1 MKKFAKVSLI
11 IAGILF
17 AIGCILGSFSAI
29 AGGGSVIKN
38 IKEKEY
44 FEEKIDAFTDVIGS
58 AAFYATDGKWGG
70 GFIRGEDGKSVS
82 TWSEDAGEIEAAGVR
97 DMELQLGAGTFII
110 EEKEEADGIIDI
122 SISGVGNCKYYVDGE
137 TLHVE
142 GFEGKWHTLN
152 MCSDNRIEIRIP
164 KNSSIEEISIDAGAG
179 IVEISDLVV
188 KELKLQGGAG
198 QFVLS
203 DMEVGELNAQIGAG
217 EMEATGIKAMN
228 AEFSVGMGELRYGGT
243 ITGNLD
249 AECGMGNM
257 ELTLSGKET
266 DHNYEIECAA
276 GNVDIGSFSVSAM
289 ATEKVINNN
298 AASNFDIECS
308 MGNITIDFEN

>member
-11 IAGILF
+11 VAGILF
-17 AIGCILGSFSAI
+17 AIGCVFGSISAI
-29 AGGGSVIKN
+29 AGGRSLVRT

-44 FEEKIDAFTDVIGS
+44 MGEKMNALADAVGS
-58 AAFYATDGKWGG
+58 AVFYITNGNW
-70 GFIRGEDGKSVS
+70 GFIRGEDGNAVS
-82 TWSEDAGEIEAAGVR
+82 TWREDSGQIEAAGVR
-97 DMELQLGAGTFII
+97 NMELQLGAGTFII

-122 SISGVGNCKYYVDGE
+122 SISGVGNCNYYVDGK

-152 MCSDNRIEIRIP
+152 INGDNRIEIRIP
-164 KNSSIEEISIDAGAG
+164 KNSCFEEISIDAGAG
-179 IVEISDLVV
+179 IVEISDLKVNEL
-188 KELKLQGGAG
+188 ELKGGAG
-198 QFVLS
+198 Q
-203 DMEVGELNAQIGAG
+203 
-217 EMEATGIKAMN
+217 MEATGIKVMN
-228 AEFSVGMGELRYGGT
+228 AEFSVGMGELLYTGA

-257 ELTLSGKET
+257 ELHLSGKET

-289 ATEKVINNN
+289 AAEKVINNN
-298 AASNFDIECS
+298 AVSNFDIECS

>member
-11 IAGILF
+11 VAGILF
-17 AIGCILGSFSAI
+17 AIGCVLGSISAI
-29 AGGGSVIKN
+29 AGGRSLIKTL
-38 IKEKEY
+38 KEKEY
-44 FEEKIDAFTDVIGS
+44 FGEKMNELAYAIGS
-58 AAFYATDGKWGG
+58 TVYNVTDGKWG
-70 GFIRGEDGKSVS
+70 FIYEEERTPGS
-82 TWSEDAGEIEAAGVR
+82 TWQEDSGQIEAAGVR
-97 DMELQLGAGTFII
+97 NMDLKLGAGTFVI

-122 SISGVGNCKYYVDGE
+122 SVSGIGDCNYYVKGE

-152 MCSDNRIEIRIP
+152 INGDNRIEIRIP
-164 KNSSIEEISIDAGAG
+164 KNSCFEEISIDAGAG
-179 IVEISDLVV
+179 IVEISDLEV
-188 KELKLQGGAG
+188 KELELKGGAG
-198 QFVLS
+198 QFLLNN
-203 DMEVGELNAQIGAG
+203 MEIGELNAQIGAG
-217 EMEATGIKAMN
+217 QMEATGIKAMN
-228 AEFSVGMGELRYGGT
+228 AEFSVGMGELLYTGA

-257 ELTLSGKET
+257 ELHLSGKET

-289 ATEKVINNN
+289 AAEKVINNN
-298 AASNFDIECS
+298 AVSNFDIECS

>member
-1 MKKFAKVSLI
+1 MRKFAKVSLI
-11 IAGILF
+11 VAGILF
-17 AIGCILGSFSAI
+17 AIGCVLGSISAI
-29 AGGGSVIKN
+29 AGGRSLVRT

-44 FEEKIDAFTDVIGS
+44 IEEKMNALADAVGS
-58 AAFYATDGKWGG
+58 AVFYISDGNW

-82 TWSEDAGEIEAAGVR
+82 TWSEDIGQIEAAGVR
-97 DMELQLGAGTFII
+97 NMELQLGAGTFII

-122 SISGVGNCKYYVDGE
+122 SISGVGNCNYYVDGK

-164 KNSSIEEISIDAGAG
+164 KNSSFEEIAIDAGAG
-179 IVEISDLVV
+179 IVEISDLEV

-198 QFVLS
+198 QFVMA
-203 DMEVGELNAQIGAG
+203 DMEIGELNAQIGAG
-217 EMEATGIKAMN
+217 QMEATGIKTMN
-228 AEFSVGMGELRYGGT
+228 AEFSVGMGELLYGGA

-257 ELTLSGKET
+257 ELHLSGKET

-308 MGNITIDFEN
+308 MGNITIDFED

>member
-11 IAGILF
+11 VAGILF
-17 AIGCILGSFSAI
+17 AIGCVFGSISAI
-29 AGGGSVIKN
+29 AGGRSLVRT
-38 IKEKEY
+38 IKEEEY
-44 FEEKIDAFTDVIGS
+44 MGEKMNALADAVGS
-58 AAFYATDGKWGG
+58 AVFYITNGNW
-70 GFIRGEDGKSVS
+70 GFIRGEDGNAVS
-82 TWSEDAGEIEAAGVR
+82 TWREDSGQIEAAGVR
-97 DMELQLGAGTFII
+97 NMELQLGAGTFII

-122 SISGVGNCKYYVDGE
+122 SISGVGNCNYYVDGK

-179 IVEISDLVV
+179 IVEISDFKVNEL
-188 KELKLQGGAG
+188 ELKGGAG
-198 QFVLS
+198 QFLLS
-203 DMEVGELNAQIGAG
+203 DMEIGELNAQIGAG
-217 EMEATGIKAMN
+217 QMEATGIKVMD
-228 AEFSVGMGELRYGGT
+228 AEFSVGMGELLYTGA